1 MRRGTGAILAGAILR
16 GAPRS
21 SHAAC
26 QSFFTVRRVGIS
38 AARRLTEAELIFTP
52 LTHARSSGTIGGRS
66 TCSRSSAPFVLV
78 AFSTTAV
85 SEAPEARGRF
95 DGMLTRDDDDKFY
108 ATRCSIEHVGVSDE
122 ISVTRRRELV
132 RSDAMSKRKVSE
144 IFSSMAYGPAPE
156 AADSAKA
163 WIESHG
169 GAFGHF
175 INGAFVKPKGR
186 KTYTSVDPCSGK
198 ALATTLVGE
207 NADIDEAVAAA
218 RAAYP
223 SWSATPGHVRAR
235 HLYAVARCINKHHR
249 LFAVLESM
257 DNGKTIRETRDADLA
272 LVIRHFYH
280 HAGWA
285 QLFDKEMAGFAPV
298 GVIGQVIPWNFP
310 LLMLAWKIAPA
321 LAMGNTVV
329 LKPAPY
335 TSLTA
340 LLFCQVLAEAGVPA
354 GVVNI
359 VTGGAEPGGYLC
371 THPDVDK
378 VAFTGSTRVGQLL
391 RRETAGSGVKLSLE
405 LGGKSPTI
413 VFDSADLDSAVEAIV
428 SSIWF
433 NQGQVCCAGSRLL
446 VQENVSESLVAK
458 LKWRLGKM
466 RVGASLD
473 KCMDSGAMVDRLQ
486 CDLDL
491 DLARSSAHTPSRD
504 TPHLSPAPSPPLP
517 TGPIA

>member
-1 MRRGTGAILAGAILR
+1 
-16 GAPRS
+16 
-21 SHAAC
+21 
-26 QSFFTVRRVGIS
+26 
-38 AARRLTEAELIFTP
+38 
-52 LTHARSSGTIGGRS
+52 
-66 TCSRSSAPFVLV
+66 
-78 AFSTTAV
+78 
-85 SEAPEARGRF
+85 
-95 DGMLTRDDDDKFY
+95 
-108 ATRCSIEHVGVSDE
+108 
-122 ISVTRRRELV
+122 
-132 RSDAMSKRKVSE
+132 MSKRKDSE

-371 THPDVDK
+371 THPGVDK

-491 DLARSSAHTPSRD
+491 DLALHRVHTPSRD
-504 TPHLSPAPSPPLP
+504 TPRISHPPHLPLSPQVRSGDGVHPDRSRRRGRRGDAGAARRRRRRPRPLHPAHPRVQRQLVLEAGAGGDLRPRAHRPDVPLARRGGEAREQHAVRAGGLGPLRVDRARARGRDADPRRRDLGELGTRLEHGAPHAQRHSSPH
-517 TGPIA
+517 T

>member
-1 MRRGTGAILAGAILR
+1 
-16 GAPRS
+16 
-21 SHAAC
+21 
-26 QSFFTVRRVGIS
+26 
-38 AARRLTEAELIFTP
+38 
-52 LTHARSSGTIGGRS
+52 
-66 TCSRSSAPFVLV
+66 
-78 AFSTTAV
+78 
-85 SEAPEARGRF
+85 
-95 DGMLTRDDDDKFY
+95 
-108 ATRCSIEHVGVSDE
+108 
-122 ISVTRRRELV
+122 
-132 RSDAMSKRKVSE
+132 MSKRKVSE

-335 TSLTA
+335 TSLSA
-340 LLFCQVLAEAGVPA
+340 LLFAQARATWTPTRPRPRPRPSAAPSRHAPA
-354 GVVNI
+354 R
-359 VTGGAEPGGYLC
+359 P
-371 THPDVDK
+371 
-378 VAFTGSTRVGQLL
+378 R
-391 RRETAGSGVKLSLE
+391 
-405 LGGKSPTI
+405 
-413 VFDSADLDSAVEAIV
+413 
-428 SSIWF
+428 
-433 NQGQVCCAGSRLL
+433 
-446 VQENVSESLVAK
+446 
-458 LKWRLGKM
+458 
-466 RVGASLD
+466 
-473 KCMDSGAMVDRLQ
+473 
-486 CDLDL
+486 
-491 DLARSSAHTPSRD
+491 RSSPRRACP
-504 TPHLSPAPSPPLP
+504 PA
-517 TGPIA
+517 

>member
-1 MRRGTGAILAGAILR
+1 
-16 GAPRS
+16 
-21 SHAAC
+21 
-26 QSFFTVRRVGIS
+26 
-38 AARRLTEAELIFTP
+38 
-52 LTHARSSGTIGGRS
+52 
-66 TCSRSSAPFVLV
+66 
-78 AFSTTAV
+78 
-85 SEAPEARGRF
+85 
-95 DGMLTRDDDDKFY
+95 
-108 ATRCSIEHVGVSDE
+108 
-122 ISVTRRRELV
+122 
-132 RSDAMSKRKVSE
+132 MSKRKVSE

-371 THPDVDK
+371 THPGVDK

-491 DLARSSAHTPSRD
+491 DLARSSAHSVT
-504 TPHLSPAPSPPLP
+504 
-517 TGPIA
+517 

>member
-1 MRRGTGAILAGAILR
+1 MRGCVRGTGGILAGAILR

-66 TCSRSSAPFVLV
+66 TCSRSSAPFAFA

-95 DGMLTRDDDDKFY
+95 DGMLSASHYKFHSRSPRSSSASPTRGQ
-108 ATRCSIEHVGVSDE
+108 ASSSIAN
-122 ISVTRRRELV
+122 LC
-132 RSDAMSKRKVSE
+132 SDAMSKRKVSE

-371 THPDVDK
+371 THPGVDK

-491 DLARSSAHTPSRD
+491 DLARSSANSVT
-504 TPHLSPAPSPPLP
+504 
-517 TGPIA
+517 